1 MLDLYFGPGACAG
14 RRSRRLCSLRF
25 SQAQQPSV
33 TVAESSPNPQQ
44 NVVHLTLGFSPV
56 GELSSVAFEGAVM
69 RIIILAAVLAVS
81 SALGGCFHFHTS
93 QVYSAPQA
101 LPPLK

>member
-1 MLDLYFGPGACAG
+1 MRSALSPTLLAALLASTIALRHCCRIVTKSTAKYGA
-14 RRSRRLCSLRF
+14 F
-25 SQAQQPSV
+25 
-33 TVAESSPNPQQ
+33 NPR
-44 NVVHLTLGFSPV
+44 FSPV

-69 RIIILAAVLAVS
+69 RIIMLAAVLAVS
-81 SALGGCFHFHTS
+81 AALGGCFHFHTS